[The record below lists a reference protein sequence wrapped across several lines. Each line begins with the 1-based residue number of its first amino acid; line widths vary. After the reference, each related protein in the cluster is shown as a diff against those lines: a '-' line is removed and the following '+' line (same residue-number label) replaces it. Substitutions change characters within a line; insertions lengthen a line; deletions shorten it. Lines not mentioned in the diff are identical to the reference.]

1 MNSILSFSEAL
12 GVKTINI
19 DKITEKKININ
30 LKINNKK
37 YEEFI
42 ENYITLSKSKKLSH
56 EILEQKFSKFI

>member
-19 DKITEKKININ
+19 EKITEKKININ